1 MSWRWNGLSE
11 RARQRKRQA
20 ESTNPDDIARRQA
33 ALDKSRAKLAA
44 ETPEQRAARLER
56 RRRAYQAQ
64 KRAMIEATA
73 AAAVVVRQHEPRGP
87 TIGDVGVE
95 AAGGVRP
102 RPTKARKAPA
112 DAEETSL
119 RRSEGQRRRWQAQR
133 GCPAPL
139 VRPAPA
145 GPEEKR
151 RQWAEAKRRSR
162 QLQLQAED
170 ERRRREGA
178 PLRAGR
184 FYPKDDEERKKR
196 RAETQRRRR
205 QARRE
210 ADELRQL
217 LEDGP
222 SHGETLPRRCE
233 AQRRRRR
240 LEREAANAGVGQ
252 RLQDD
257 PFGFVIGVS
266 SLLSPVL
273 SLARRNRGTAQ
284 ESDRDEERRKKYSAV
299 GDAVDEKP
307 LACHRCKLS
316 STTFHREPWLGYD
329 KCVGED
335 STLPQHADRSCQ
347 TEHHITLVRC
357 ARLRVSTCC
366 IGVQVDV
373 S

>member
-257 PFGFVIGVS
+257 PFGFVIGV
-266 SLLSPVL
+266 
-273 SLARRNRGTAQ
+273 G
-284 ESDRDEERRKKYSAV
+284 
-299 GDAVDEKP
+299 GAVDEKP
-307 LACHRCKLS
+307 SACHRCKLS
-316 STTFHREPWLGYD
+316 STTFHREPWLGCD

-335 STLPQHADRSCQ
+335 NTLPQHADRSCQ